1 MATYSS
7 SANDIRLYLSLN
19 WLRDGSQEE
28 MLSKWLA
35 VGESRTIG
43 GRSLRQKSVA
53 VAAVME
59 NVMKLVGAPCWWN
72 TLETLPRRKS
82 KFPTLSGREQRVRE
96 GPTNKESNHRG

>member
-1 MATYSS
+1 
-7 SANDIRLYLSLN
+7 
-19 WLRDGSQEE
+19 

-53 VAAVME
+53 VATVME
-59 NVMKLVGAPCWWN
+59 NVMKRVEAPCWRN
-72 TLETLPRRKS
+72 TLETLPQRKS
-82 KFPTLSGREQRVRE
+82 KFPTLSGREQRLRE

>member
-1 MATYSS
+1 
-7 SANDIRLYLSLN
+7 
-19 WLRDGSQEE
+19 

-53 VAAVME
+53 VATVME
-59 NVMKLVGAPCWWN
+59 NVMKRVEAPCWN
-72 TLETLPRRKS
+72 TLETLPQRKS

-96 GPTNKESNHRG
+96 GSTNKESNHRG